1 MNTDFN
7 KKVIYSMLV
16 KVQLPFLTFL
26 EGNWKQWGL
35 GTLTPLLSL
44 SRIEKTKNSKRGHSS
59 VNTFYYLKKALF
71 K

>member
-1 MNTDFN
+1 MHTDFN

-44 SRIEKTKNSKRGHSS
+44 SRIEKTKNIKRAHCS
-59 VNTFYYLKKALF
+59 VNKLYYFKKGF
-71 K
+71 V